1 MYRDRLLLLLL
12 LNSNLHK
19 YLCSYGVLPWLQ
31 YQLINSR
38 QWRPGVDGGR
48 WRREGEGEAF
58 LCRGTTPVG
67 RPRGGEGR
75 CWWRVCVCIWCGSVS
90 LVLALTTPEFPCSPS
105 CWLPLP
111 QQTQPKKKKK
121 NNPVRT
127 TTSSMTSQ
135 ATNCCTEP
143 TPPPTTKRTIC
154 SVGGSSKAE
163 TLLSNRDRLYCCRL
177 FCFSVAGG
185 CWFRLVLNCLQMD
198 AYSNYLFSKYCIMY
212 IVLLVY

>member
-1 MYRDRLLLLLL
+1 MVFFLDCSINWSILGNGAPEWTEEDEEGRERERHFYVEVPHQWAGREREREGVGGVCAYAFGVGQSVWSLL
-12 LNSNLHK
+12 
-19 YLCSYGVLPWLQ
+19 
-31 YQLINSR
+31 
-38 QWRPGVDGGR
+38 
-48 WRREGEGEAF
+48 WRRRSFHVRLHAG
-58 LCRGTTPVG
+58 CRCHNK
-67 RPRGGEGR
+67 RN
-75 CWWRVCVCIWCGSVS
+75 
-90 LVLALTTPEFPCSPS
+90 
-105 CWLPLP
+105 
-111 QQTQPKKKKK
+111 PKKKKK

-154 SVGGSSKAE
+154 SGGGSSKAE